1 MVITHTTCKE
11 KTTNVFIDRKSTLN
25 LIKKLASKI
34 EQYIH
39 DIFEDILKI
48 FKIFGYFGGISK
60 FSKKNW
66 KTLKILENFVICW
79 EISNYNFQ
87 IMTERRVYS

>member
-1 MVITHTTCKE
+1 MQGKDNQCFYRSEVYS
-11 KTTNVFIDRKSTLN
+11 KSN
-25 LIKKLASKI
+25 KKKLASKI

-39 DIFEDILKI
+39 NIFEDILKI
-48 FKIFGYFGGISK
+48 FKIFGYFGGILK
-60 FSKKNW
+60 ISKKNW

-87 IMTERRVYS
+87 IMTERGVYS